1 MTNERAL
8 PRGGSGTMPAF
19 RRRPAAKRAATPS
32 ASGCK
37 ARRLTSARRPDFAAF
52 AVERLGLA
60 LRIGAPPEHARANQ
74 WQQIT
79 KRLPPQLNRT
89 VRTAVWPVRRLL
101 LPACAILPSRQPEAE
116 GAFECAGEV
125 SW

>member
-1 MTNERAL
+1 
-8 PRGGSGTMPAF
+8 MPAL

-32 ASGCK
+32 ASCCK

-89 VRTAVWPVRRLL
+89 VRPAVWPVRRLL
-101 LPACAILPSRQPEAE
+101 LPACAIYRRGNRRLRERSNAREKSH
-116 GAFECAGEV
+116 GCRLSGGNG
-125 SW
+125 